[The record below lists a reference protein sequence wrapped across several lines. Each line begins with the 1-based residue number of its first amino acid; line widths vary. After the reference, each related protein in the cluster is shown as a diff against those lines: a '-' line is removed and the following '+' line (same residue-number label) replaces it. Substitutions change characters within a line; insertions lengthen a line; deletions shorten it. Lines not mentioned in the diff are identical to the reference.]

1 MRHLGTRRRAAS
13 AGLAVA
19 LALAVASPAGAD
31 ELTGT
36 LKKVKENRSIVIGY
50 REASVPFSFLN
61 RAGQP
66 IGYSIDLCGEI
77 VNDVVDTLG
86 VDVAIKYRAVTSASR
101 IPAVQAGDIDLECG
115 STTGNTERKKLV
127 AFSPVFFVS
136 GTKLMVRKTAPVA
149 SYRDLRDKTVVV
161 TAGTTN
167 EAALRA
173 IVERQKVPI
182 KIVVGKDHDESF
194 RMLESGSADAF
205 ATDDVLLYG
214 LMATAKSGGDYKVVG
229 DFLSYDPYGLMFR
242 KDDPDFAAV
251 VDRTFKRLAEG
262 RDLVQLYDRWFLM
275 RLPTGERLNL
285 PMSPQLE
292 EMFRVLGVPE

>member
-1 MRHLGTRRRAAS
+1 MRRQGTWRRAVA

-36 LKKVKENRSIVIGY
+36 LKKVKESRSIVIGY
-50 REASVPFSFLN
+50 REASLPFSFRN

-86 VDVAIKYRAVTSASR
+86 VDVTIKYRAVTSASR

-136 GTKLMVRKTAPVA
+136 GTKLMVKKTAPVA
-149 SYRDLRDKTVVV
+149 SYRDLRGKTVVV

-173 IVERQKVPI
+173 IVERQKVSI
-182 KIVVGKDHDESF
+182 NIVVGKDHDESF
-194 RMLESGSADAF
+194 RILESGAADAF

-292 EMFRVLGVPE
+292 EVFRVLGVPE

>member
-1 MRHLGTRRRAAS
+1 MRRQGTWRRVVP

-19 LALAVASPAGAD
+19 LALAIASPAGAD

-36 LKKVKENRSIVIGY
+36 LKKVKESRSIVIGY
-50 REASVPFSFLN
+50 REASLPFSFLN

-86 VDVAIKYRAVTSASR
+86 VDVTIKYRAVTSASR
-101 IPAVQAGDIDLECG
+101 IAAVQAGDIDLECG

-127 AFSPVFFVS
+127 AFSPIFFVS
-136 GTKLMVRKTAPVA
+136 GTKLMVKKTAPVA

-173 IVERQKVPI
+173 IVERQKVAI

-214 LMATAKSGGDYKVVG
+214 LMATARSGGDYKVVG

>member
-1 MRHLGTRRRAAS
+1 MRRLGTWRRAAS

-19 LALAVASPAGAD
+19 LALAVASPAVAD

-36 LKKVKENRSIVIGY
+36 LKKVKESRSIVIGY
-50 REASVPFSFLN
+50 REASLPFSFLN

-66 IGYSIDLCGEI
+66 IGYSIDLCSEI

-136 GTKLMVRKTAPVA
+136 GTKLMVKKTAPVA

-173 IVERQKVPI
+173 IVERQKVSI

-194 RMLESGSADAF
+194 RMLEAGSADAF

-214 LMATAKSGGDYKVVG
+214 LMATAKSGSDYKVVG

-251 VDRTFKRLAEG
+251 VDRAFKRLAEG

>member
-36 LKKVKENRSIVIGY
+36 LKKVKESRSIVIGY